1 MSRRGV
7 VVVLAAVAL
16 LAGCTSTI
24 AGHPTAAG
32 PTGFPSS
39 SGSTPSA
46 DPNGGAAAE
55 PAPTGVV
62 VGPSSAPV
70 QVALYE
76 DLGCPPCARFG
87 SAFEPVLQA
96 ELATGKVAVHFYD
109 VAFLDREFAG
119 TRYSTRAANAAL
131 CAGQLGPSQFLAVH
145 AALLAH
151 QPAEGSAGHT
161 DAELVAIA
169 QRAGVSGPDF
179 ASCVTGRRYVGSVT
193 SATRAATNVGVT
205 GVPAMFVGASPVS
218 PLTAANARAAI
229 DRAR

>member
-1 MSRRGV
+1 MAAL
-7 VVVLAAVAL
+7 VLTAAAL

-32 PTGFPSS
+32 PTGLLSA
-39 SGSTPSA
+39 SGATSGATP
-46 DPNGGAAAE
+46 GGGAAE

-62 VGPSSAPV
+62 LGPPTAGA

-87 SAFEPVLQA
+87 AEFEPVLRA
-96 ELATGKVAVHFYD
+96 ELATGKVAVHVYD
-109 VAFLDREFAG
+109 VAFLDGEFAG

-131 CAGQLGPSQFLAVH
+131 CAGQLGPTQFLRVH
-145 AALLAH
+145 AALLAN
-151 QPAEGSAGHT
+151 QPAEGSAGRS
-161 DAELVAIA
+161 DAELVALA

-179 ASCVTGRRYVGSVT
+179 ASCVTGRRYAASVT
-193 SATRAATNVGVT
+193 SATRAATNLGVT
-205 GVPAMFVGASPVS
+205 AVPAMFVGSTPVS